1 MGIPDRSTLTVDLN
15 PGRYQ
20 ESIKAFRNLLESTD
34 GNRIPFFRIS
44 VRTPKDE
51 YVDVQIRALNAYLVG
66 FRGEDQWYS
75 FDGETGGWG
84 VSCGTGSNY
93 NDLGHVGR
101 ISYDDLIA
109 IGALARFRR
118 RRNTL
123 DKRIIAIL
131 IGLLSEGARFATV
144 STFFTG
150 LTNAVGT
157 EHSSSLMSAF
167 GSSAMDFE
175 YLKANYFT
183 KWENPP
189 STNLEPGKVYHHQPS
204 DHLFRHRS

>member
-1 MGIPDRSTLTVDLN
+1 MGIPDRSSLVVDLN
-15 PGRYQ
+15 PGQYQ
-20 ESIKAFRNLLESTD
+20 ASIVAFRNLLESTD
-34 GNRIPFFRIS
+34 GRKIQFFRIS

-66 FRGEDQWYS
+66 FRGEDQWYA

-84 VSCGTGSNY
+84 VSCGIGSNY
-93 NDLGHVGR
+93 NDLGNVGR
-101 ISYDDLIA
+101 IAYDDMRG
-109 IGALARFRR
+109 IGALARFKKGRDS
-118 RRNTL
+118 L

-131 IGLLSEGARFATV
+131 IGLLCEGARFATV

-150 LTNAVGT
+150 LTNAVRT
-157 EHSSSLMSAF
+157 EHSSALMTAF
-167 GSSAMDFE
+167 GSTAMDFE
-175 YLKANYFT
+175 YLKSNYFT

-189 STNLEPGKVYHHQPS
+189 SSDLEPGKLYHHQPS